1 MAEANKTPTHQ
12 AETLID
18 IRQASKVF
26 TQGKLQLPVLQA
38 LDFHVAR
45 GEFVAIEGRS
55 GSGKS
60 TLLSIIGLLDSF
72 SAGEYL
78 LLGQSVPGLSAYQHS
93 VLRNRHIGW
102 IFQNFNLISSMT
114 VAENVSLPLHYLPGV
129 KAADYRSRAAQ
140 VLAQVE
146 LSDKLDAYPE
156 QLSGGQQQRV
166 AIARALITNPSLL
179 LADEPTGNLD
189 SQSAEIVM
197 NLLAKLHQDGA
208 TVLMVTHDPQLAAR
222 AQRRLY
228 LADGQFVTSESAQ
241 PASTSPTC
249 VAAVNVPMNAPIA
262 EQRAG

>member
-1 MAEANKTPTHQ
+1 MAEVHNPQSNQ

-26 TQGKLQLPVLQA
+26 TQGKLQLPVLQS
-38 LDFHVAR
+38 LDFQVTR

-102 IFQNFNLISSMT
+102 IFQNFNLIGSMT
-114 VAENVSLPLHYLPGV
+114 VAENVSLPLCYLAGI

-197 NLLAKLHQDGA
+197 NLLSKLHQDGA

-228 LADGQFVTSESAQ
+228 LADGQFVATATAPVTATQ
-241 PASTSPTC
+241 PIC
-249 VAAVNVPMNAPIA
+249 VAPVNSSLA
-262 EQRAG
+262 EQRAS

>member
-38 LDFHVAR
+38 LDFQVTR

-72 SAGEYL
+72 SAGKYL

-114 VAENVSLPLHYLPGV
+114 VAENVSLPLRYLAGV
-129 KAADYRSRAAQ
+129 KAADYRIRAAQ

-197 NLLAKLHQDGA
+197 NLLSKLHQDGA

-228 LADGQFVTSESAQ
+228 LADGQFVATASA
-241 PASTSPTC
+241 PLTATPPTA
-249 VAAVNVPMNAPIA
+249 VAPVPMSMTTAA
-262 EQRAG
+262 TEQRAS

>member
-1 MAEANKTPTHQ
+1 MAEANKTQTNQ
-12 AETLID
+12 AESLID

-38 LDFHVAR
+38 LDFNVIR
-45 GEFVAIEGRS
+45 GEFIAIEGRS

-72 SAGEYL
+72 STGEYL
-78 LLGQSVPGLSAYQHS
+78 LLGQSVPSLSAYQHS

-102 IFQNFNLISSMT
+102 IFQNFNLISNMT
-114 VAENVSLPLHYLPGV
+114 VVENVSLPLRYLPGV
-129 KAADYRSRAAQ
+129 KAAEYRARATQA
-140 VLAQVE
+140 LAQVE
-146 LSDKLDAYPE
+146 LTDKLDAYPE

-197 NLLAKLHQDGA
+197 NLLTSLHQKGA

-228 LADGQFVTSESAQ
+228 LADGQFVAKESKPLAVTQ
-241 PASTSPTC
+241 PTGNA
-249 VAAVNVPMNAPIA
+249 PMNKSP
-262 EQRAG
+262 EQQRAI

>member
-1 MAEANKTPTHQ
+1 M
-12 AETLID
+12 
-18 IRQASKVF
+18 
-26 TQGKLQLPVLQA
+26 
-38 LDFHVAR
+38 
-45 GEFVAIEGRS
+45 
-55 GSGKS
+55 
-60 TLLSIIGLLDSF
+60 
-72 SAGEYL
+72 
-78 LLGQSVPGLSAYQHS
+78 PGLSAYQHS

-114 VAENVSLPLHYLPGV
+114 VAENVSLPLRYLAGV

-189 SQSAEIVM
+189 SQSTEIVM
-197 NLLAKLHQDGA
+197 NLLAKLHQNGA

-228 LADGQFVTSESAQ
+228 LTDGQFVATATAPVTATQ
-241 PASTSPTC
+241 PTC
-249 VAAVNVPMNAPIA
+249 VAPVNSSLA
-262 EQRAG
+262 EQRAS

>member
-38 LDFHVAR
+38 LDFQVTR

-102 IFQNFNLISSMT
+102 VFQNFNLISSMT
-114 VAENVSLPLHYLPGV
+114 VAENVSLPLRYLAGV

-189 SQSAEIVM
+189 SQSAELVM
-197 NLLAKLHQDGA
+197 NLLTRLHQDGA

-228 LADGQFVTSESAQ
+228 LADGQFVATASA
-241 PASTSPTC
+241 PLTATPPTA
-249 VAAVNVPMNAPIA
+249 VAPVAMSMTTAA
-262 EQRAG
+262 TEQRAS

>member
-38 LDFHVAR
+38 LDFQVTR

-114 VAENVSLPLHYLPGV
+114 VAENVSLPLRYLAGV

-197 NLLAKLHQDGA
+197 NLLTRLHQDGA

-228 LADGQFVTSESAQ
+228 LADGQFVVTATAPVTATQPTAVAPVTTS
-241 PASTSPTC
+241 
-249 VAAVNVPMNAPIA
+249 VNMPVI
-262 EQRAG
+262 EQRAS

>member
-1 MAEANKTPTHQ
+1 MAEANNTPTHQ

-38 LDFHVAR
+38 LDFQVTR

-114 VAENVSLPLHYLPGV
+114 VAENVSLPLRYLAGV

-197 NLLAKLHQDGA
+197 NLLSKLHQDGA

-228 LADGQFVTSESAQ
+228 LADGQFVATASAPLTATPPTAVVPVTTSVNM
-241 PASTSPTC
+241 PAT
-249 VAAVNVPMNAPIA
+249 
-262 EQRAG
+262 EQRAS